1 MISTGINGL
10 DEMVGGGI
18 SKNSKVLYS
27 LDPGVDGR
35 LFMISA
41 LSSALAKGA
50 SCLVIL
56 PDTTVE
62 AFGNDAARMN
72 GTRLGCA
79 PKHPVFL
86 DASDREQ
93 IQKLG
98 PSQKARKREWTTRI
112 QKICRENKVE
122 IIFAYFDLLYEDFG
136 LETGLEILESA
147 KDSGTSTFILELLN
161 FDGAPLLER
170 FVRDF
175 SFDLVIRARSSLHPL
190 PQFNYFTLV
199 HTSWSPHYCRSVP
212 FIISEGRV
220 VPYVPKILV
229 TGPPGS
235 GKSTFVTR
243 ACMNEGPE
251 DTGVTSR
258 RGDNQE
264 IDFGWLRWNDFDI
277 TIYGTPGHTTVDPLI
292 PPSLKQAMG
301 VVIVIDATRPG
312 LLPCARQLIERVT
325 VRLTPCVIAA
335 NKSDLPGSMDE
346 QEIRKSLGIPAD
358 IPVFAISAIRKP
370 DVQFVLE
377 SLVDS
382 ITQVSLENGDGR
394 DL

>member
-18 SKNSKVLYS
+18 PKNGRVLYS

-41 LSSALAKGA
+41 LSSALAQGT

-56 PDTTVE
+56 PHTTVE
-62 AFGNDAARMN
+62 AFGNDAARMH
-72 GTRLGCA
+72 GTGLDSA
-79 PKHPVFL
+79 PKQPVFL
-86 DASDREQ
+86 DTIDRER

-98 PSQKARKREWTTRI
+98 PSQEARKREWVRRI
-112 QKICRENKVE
+112 QKVCRENQVE
-122 IIFAYFDLLYEDFG
+122 VIFAYFDLLYEDFG

-147 KDSGTSTFILELLN
+147 RNSGASTYILELLN

-175 SFDLVIRARSSLHPL
+175 SFDLVLRARSSLHPL
-190 PQFNYFTLV
+190 PQFTYFTLV
-199 HTSWSPHYCRSVP
+199 HTSWSPNYCRSVP
-212 FIISEGRV
+212 FSISEGRV

-235 GKSTFVTR
+235 GKSTFVTS
-243 ACMNEGPE
+243 ACRNEGEE
-251 DTGVTSR
+251 DTGVTCR
-258 RGDNQE
+258 NGKDQE
-264 IDFGWLRWNDFDI
+264 IDFCWLRWNDFDI
-277 TIYGTPGHTTVDPLI
+277 TIYGTPGHTASDPLV
-292 PPSLKQAMG
+292 PPSFKRAMG
-301 VVIVIDATRPG
+301 VVLVIDATRPG
-312 LLPCARQLIERVT
+312 LLSSARQLIEKVT
-325 VRLTPCVIAA
+325 VHLTPLVIAA

-370 DVQFVLE
+370 DVRFVLE

-382 ITQVSLENGDGR
+382 ITQVS
-394 DL
+394 